1 MRNPARIRD
10 FARSQAGTILVFWG
24 IALGVIL
31 GIVALSFD
39 LGRASITRSELQSFA
54 DSVALAA
61 AGELDGNSDAI
72 VRATAAANLIRDSQS
87 FGNTSRI
94 LEGQASFT
102 LTFFSSLPAND
113 SSAMTA
119 VTTDPARAAFVR
131 VTVTPTVVESTFGA
145 AFAALTNRQN
155 RDFNLGA
162 TAVAGLSTYACDIT
176 PMMFCLPSP
185 NYSAKDNIG
194 KMVLLRRGGNGAA
207 WGPGDFGFL
216 DPTGIKID
224 PTGPCGRLNGAQL
237 LACLVGAVD
246 HITQC
251 FNQRG
256 VDMEPGQ
263 KVGLEDAF
271 FNVRFDIYQSI
282 MNGKRNDPDYAP
294 APNVIKGRVPN
305 IPGGGG
311 GNSGGGNSG
320 GGNSGGGN
328 SGGGNACIG
337 NNSDPSPNTVALPRD
352 TCFANGTCTRFGDGN
367 WAAGRTNYVN
377 VNYGTPSGA
386 LNTRDPHPN
395 AQTRYQYYLAEIAA
409 ARSGRILPA
418 GRAESGLPTCSTRP
432 PAPPDRRIITV
443 AGIDCAANG
452 IRGSASNV
460 PVKEFFKIFLT
471 EPVVDF
477 QIYGEIVGSASF
489 AGEGAQDIGG
499 LVRDVVQLY
508 R

>member
-10 FARSQAGTILVFWG
+10 FARNQAGTILVFWG

-113 SSAMTA
+113 TSAMTA

-216 DPTGIKID
+216 DPTGMKID
-224 PTGPCGRLNGAQL
+224 PTGPCAKEKGAQL

-294 APNVIKGRVPN
+294 APNVIKGMRPRS
-305 IPGGGG
+305 GGGG
-311 GNSGGGNSG
+311 GGGGAGCNLE
-320 GGNSGGGN
+320 
-328 SGGGNACIG
+328 
-337 NNSDPSPNTVALPRD
+337 PNLLPDGTPETLALPRD
-352 TCFANGTCTRFGDGN
+352 DCMPACGRFGDGD
-367 WAAGRTNYVN
+367 WTAGRARYVAA
-377 VNYGTPSGA
+377 NYGGV
-386 LNTRDPHPN
+386 DPHPPEET
-395 AQTRYQYYLAEIAA
+395 QTRYEYYLAEL
-409 ARSGRILPA
+409 ARAGSGPILT
-418 GRAESGLPTCSTRP
+418 GRRENGLPTCSTRP

-489 AGEGAQDIGG
+489 AGEGGQDIGG